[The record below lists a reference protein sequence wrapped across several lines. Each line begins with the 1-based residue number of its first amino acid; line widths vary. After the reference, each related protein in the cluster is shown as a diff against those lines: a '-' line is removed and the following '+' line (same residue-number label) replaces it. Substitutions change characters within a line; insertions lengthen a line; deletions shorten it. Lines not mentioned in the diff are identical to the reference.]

1 MMSRM
6 STAIP
11 VMMRPVKT
19 PMIGA
24 TRSHFWMSREYVAVR
39 SSLTRAV
46 YFRNRGC
53 LKKLESRKLAKIPN
67 AAILF
72 LPGIGSASHFAIS
85 MTSAM
90 CRVSTFTV
98 TSVAKLPQ
106 TIAGGRLTHRRF
118 GSGMQDGGD
127 VLRPNREFAGHRGF
141 QLAPQHHTSTRH
153 VVPRHVATRI

>member
-24 TRSHFWMSREYVAVR
+24 TRSHFWMSREYVVLR

-53 LKKLESRKLAKIPN
+53 LKKLEFRKLAKIAN
-67 AAILF
+67 SAILSP
-72 LPGIGSASHFAIS
+72 PGFGPASHFATPILS
-85 MTSAM
+85 IMFRAGTL
-90 CRVSTFTV
+90 VITN
-98 TSVAKLPQ
+98 VAELPQ
-106 TIAGGRLTHRRF
+106 TIACGSLTYRRL
-118 GSGMQDGGD
+118 GSGMQDGSD
-127 VLRPNREFAGHRGF
+127 VQRPNRRFAGHREL
-141 QLAPQHHTSTRH
+141 QLAPQHHGSIRH
-153 VVPRHVATRI
+153 VVPRHVVN